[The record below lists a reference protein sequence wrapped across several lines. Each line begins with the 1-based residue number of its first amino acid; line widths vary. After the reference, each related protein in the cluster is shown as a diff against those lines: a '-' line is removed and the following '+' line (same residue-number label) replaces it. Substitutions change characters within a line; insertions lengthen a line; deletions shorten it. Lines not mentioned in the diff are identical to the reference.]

1 MSVVELDD
9 YRPHT
14 SGPCHCA
21 QCGYEWIGVIL
32 SGQTAITCPECNSGK
47 GMRSGFVFPNDVATL
62 RCQDCEGEVS
72 NDLFT
77 IMANGQ
83 MMCAHCGAVRD
94 WPPE

>member
-21 QCGYEWIGVIL
+21 QCGHEWVGVIM
-32 SGQTAITCPECNSGK
+32 SGWTAITCPECGCGK
-47 GMRSGFVFPNDVATL
+47 GMRSGFVFPHDAATL
-62 RCQDCEGEVS
+62 RCGNCEGEVS

-77 IMANGQ
+77 IMDNGQ
-83 MMCAHCGAVRD
+83 MMCAHCGDVRD
-94 WPPE
+94 WPIE